1 MLEEIIFM
9 KTQAIILESQGGP
22 EVMQLKTIEVKEP
35 SEGEILI
42 EQTAIGLNYM
52 DVYQRSGFYKMQ
64 TPMYLGLEAAGTVI
78 KIGSGVSQLSIG
90 DRVCYGPNIG
100 AYAKHRL
107 LPAARAVKIPDS
119 VSDKLAAAVLM
130 KGMTVEYLLCRTYPV
145 KAGETVL
152 FYAASGGV
160 GHIAGQWGKH
170 IGATMIGVT
179 SGPNNCASILQ
190 YGYEYALDRKADDIA
205 ARVREITRGKGVP
218 VLYDSVGK
226 DSFEAS
232 LKSLSPRGFF
242 ISFGATTGEAPAVTP
257 SQLQH
262 NGSLYFCRPSLA
274 NYVGTLDELQM
285 SANKVFALLAEGV
298 LKVSIDR
305 EENLSDIIEL
315 HRDLEAGITTGST
328 IIIP

>member
-1 MLEEIIFM
+1 M
-9 KTQAIILESQGGP
+9 KTHAIILESQGGP
-22 EVMQLKTIEVKEP
+22 EVMQLKTIEIAEP

-52 DVYQRSGFYKMQ
+52 DVYQRSGYYKMQ
-64 TPMYLGLEAAGTVI
+64 TPMHLGLEAAGTVI
-78 KIGSGVSQLSIG
+78 KLGSGVTHLNVG
-90 DRVCYGPNIG
+90 DRVCYGPNLG

-107 LPAARAVKIPDS
+107 LPAARAVKIPET
-119 VSDKLAAAVLM
+119 VSDKLAAAILM
-130 KGMTVEYLLCRTYPV
+130 KGMTVEYLLCRTYRV
-145 KAGETVL
+145 QAGETVL

-160 GHIAGQWGKH
+160 GHLAGQWGKH

-179 SGPNNCASILQ
+179 SGPENCASILKF
-190 YGYEYALDRKADDIA
+190 GYEYALDRKSDNIA
-205 ARVREITRGKGVP
+205 QRVHEITDGKGVP
-218 VLYDSVGK
+218 VLYDSVGR

-232 LKSLSPRGFF
+232 LNSLSPRGFF

-274 NYVGTLDELQM
+274 NYVGTSEELQM
-285 SANKVFALLAEGV
+285 SANTVFALLADGV
-298 LKVSIDR
+298 LDVSIDR
-305 EENLSDIIEL
+305 EESLSNIIEL

>member
-1 MLEEIIFM
+1 M
-9 KTQAIILESQGGP
+9 KTHAIILESQGGP
-22 EVMQLKTIEVKEP
+22 EVMQLKTIEIAEP

-52 DVYQRSGFYKMQ
+52 DVYQRSGYYKMQ
-64 TPMYLGLEAAGTVI
+64 TPMHLGLEAAGTVI
-78 KIGSGVSQLSIG
+78 KLGSGVAHLNVG
-90 DRVCYGPNIG
+90 DRVCYGPNLG

-107 LPAARAVKIPDS
+107 LPAARAVKIPET
-119 VSDKLAAAVLM
+119 VSDKLAAAILM
-130 KGMTVEYLLCRTYPV
+130 KGMTVEYLLCRTYRV
-145 KAGETVL
+145 QAGETVL

-160 GHIAGQWGKH
+160 GHLAGQWGKH

-179 SGPNNCASILQ
+179 SGPENCASILKF
-190 YGYEYALDRKADDIA
+190 GYEYALDRKSDNIA
-205 ARVREITRGKGVP
+205 QRVHEITDGKGVP
-218 VLYDSVGK
+218 VLYDSVGR

-232 LKSLSPRGFF
+232 LNSLSPRGFF

-274 NYVGTLDELQM
+274 NYVGTSEELQM
-285 SANKVFALLAEGV
+285 SANTVFALLADGV
-298 LKVSIDR
+298 LDVSIDR
-305 EENLSDIIEL
+305 EESLSNIIEL

>member
-1 MLEEIIFM
+1 M
-9 KTQAIILESQGGP
+9 KTHAIILESQGGP
-22 EVMQLKTIEVKEP
+22 EVMQLKTIEIAEP

-52 DVYQRSGFYKMQ
+52 DVYQRSGYYKMQ
-64 TPMYLGLEAAGTVI
+64 TPMHLGLEAAGTVI
-78 KIGSGVSQLSIG
+78 KLGSGVTHLNVG
-90 DRVCYGPNIG
+90 DRVCYGPNLG

-107 LPAARAVKIPDS
+107 LPAARAVKIPET
-119 VSDKLAAAVLM
+119 VSDKLAAAILM
-130 KGMTVEYLLCRTYPV
+130 KGMTVEYLLCRTYRV
-145 KAGETVL
+145 QAGETVL
-152 FYAASGGV
+152 FYAAAGGV
-160 GHIAGQWGKH
+160 GHLAGQWGKH

-179 SGPNNCASILQ
+179 SGPENCASILKF
-190 YGYEYALDRKADDIA
+190 GYEYALDRKSDNIA
-205 ARVREITRGKGVP
+205 QRVHEITDGKGVP
-218 VLYDSVGK
+218 VLYDSVGR

-232 LKSLSPRGFF
+232 LNSLSPRGFF

-274 NYVGTLDELQM
+274 NYVGTSEELQM
-285 SANKVFALLAEGV
+285 SANTVFALLADGV
-298 LKVSIDR
+298 LDVSIDR
-305 EENLSDIIEL
+305 EESLSNIIEL

>member
-1 MLEEIIFM
+1 M
-9 KTQAIILESQGGP
+9 KTHAIILESQGGP
-22 EVMQLKTIEVKEP
+22 EVMQIKTIEIAEP

-52 DVYQRSGFYKMQ
+52 DVYQRSGYYKMQ
-64 TPMYLGLEAAGTVI
+64 TPMHLGLEAAGTVI
-78 KIGSGVSQLSIG
+78 KLGSGVTHLNVG
-90 DRVCYGPNIG
+90 DRVCYGPSLG

-107 LPAARAVKIPDS
+107 LPAARAVKIPET
-119 VSDKLAAAVLM
+119 VSDKLAAAILM
-130 KGMTVEYLLCRTYPV
+130 KGMTVEYLLCRTYRV
-145 KAGETVL
+145 QAGETVL

-160 GHIAGQWGKH
+160 GHLAGQWGKH

-179 SGPNNCASILQ
+179 SGPENCASILKF
-190 YGYEYALDRKADDIA
+190 GYDYALDRKSDNIA
-205 ARVREITRGKGVP
+205 QRVHEITDGKGVP
-218 VLYDSVGK
+218 VLYDSVGR
-226 DSFEAS
+226 DSFQAS
-232 LKSLSPRGFF
+232 LNSLSPRGFF

-274 NYVGTLDELQM
+274 NYVGTSEELQM
-285 SANKVFALLAEGV
+285 SANTVFALLVDGV
-298 LKVSIDR
+298 LNVSIDR
-305 EENLSDIIEL
+305 EESLSNIIEL

>member
-1 MLEEIIFM
+1 M
-9 KTQAIILESQGGP
+9 KTHAIILEGQGGP
-22 EVMQLKTIEVKEP
+22 EVMQLKTIEIAEP

-52 DVYQRSGFYKMQ
+52 DVYQRSGYYKMQ
-64 TPMYLGLEAAGTVI
+64 TPMHLGLEAAGTVI
-78 KIGSGVSQLSIG
+78 KLGSGVTHLNVG
-90 DRVCYGPNIG
+90 DRVCYGPNLG

-107 LPAARAVKIPDS
+107 LPAARAVKIPET
-119 VSDKLAAAVLM
+119 VSDQLAAAILM
-130 KGMTVEYLLCRTYPV
+130 KGMTVEYLLCRTYQV
-145 KAGETVL
+145 QAGETVL

-160 GHIAGQWGKH
+160 GHLAGQWGKH

-179 SGPNNCASILQ
+179 SGPENCASILKF
-190 YGYEYALDRKADDIA
+190 GYEYALDRKSDNIA
-205 ARVREITRGKGVP
+205 QRVHEITDGKGVP
-218 VLYDSVGK
+218 VLYDSVGR

-232 LKSLSPRGFF
+232 LNSLSPRGFF

-274 NYVGTLDELQM
+274 NYVGTSEELQM
-285 SANKVFALLAEGV
+285 SANTVFALLADGF
-298 LKVSIDR
+298 LDVSIDR
-305 EENLSDIIEL
+305 EESLSNIIEL

>member
-1 MLEEIIFM
+1 M
-9 KTQAIILESQGGP
+9 KTHAIILESQGGP
-22 EVMQLKTIEVKEP
+22 EVMQLKTIEIAEP

-52 DVYQRSGFYKMQ
+52 DVYQRSGYYKMQ
-64 TPMYLGLEAAGTVI
+64 TPMHLGLEAAGTVI
-78 KIGSGVSQLSIG
+78 KLGSGVTHLNVG
-90 DRVCYGPNIG
+90 DRVCYGPNLG

-107 LPAARAVKIPDS
+107 LPAARAVKIPET
-119 VSDKLAAAVLM
+119 VSDKLAAAILM
-130 KGMTVEYLLCRTYPV
+130 KGMTVEYLLCRTYRV
-145 KAGETVL
+145 QAGETVL

-160 GHIAGQWGKH
+160 GHLAGQWGKH

-179 SGPNNCASILQ
+179 SGPENCASILKF
-190 YGYEYALDRKADDIA
+190 GYEYALDRKSDNIA
-205 ARVREITRGKGVP
+205 QRVHEITDGKGVP
-218 VLYDSVGK
+218 VLYDSVGR
-226 DSFEAS
+226 DSFQAS
-232 LKSLSPRGFF
+232 LNSLSPRGFF

-274 NYVGTLDELQM
+274 NYVGTSEELQM
-285 SANKVFALLAEGV
+285 SANTVFALLADGV
-298 LKVSIDR
+298 LDVSIDR
-305 EENLSDIIEL
+305 EESLSNIIEL

>member
-1 MLEEIIFM
+1 M
-9 KTQAIILESQGGP
+9 KTHAIILESQGGP
-22 EVMQLKTIEVKEP
+22 EVMQLKTIEIAEP

-52 DVYQRSGFYKMQ
+52 DVYQRSGYYKMQ
-64 TPMYLGLEAAGTVI
+64 TPMHLGLEAAGTVI
-78 KIGSGVSQLSIG
+78 KLGSGVTHLNVG
-90 DRVCYGPNIG
+90 DRVCYGPNLG

-107 LPAARAVKIPDS
+107 LPAARAVKIPET
-119 VSDKLAAAVLM
+119 VSEKLAAAILM
-130 KGMTVEYLLCRTYPV
+130 KGMTVEYLLCRTYRV
-145 KAGETVL
+145 QAGETVL

-160 GHIAGQWGKH
+160 GHLAGQWGKH

-179 SGPNNCASILQ
+179 SGPENCASILKF
-190 YGYEYALDRKADDIA
+190 GYEYALDRKSDNIA
-205 ARVREITRGKGVP
+205 QRVHEITDGKGVP
-218 VLYDSVGK
+218 VLYDSVGR
-226 DSFEAS
+226 DSFDAS
-232 LKSLSPRGFF
+232 LNSLSPRGFF

-274 NYVGTLDELQM
+274 NYVGTSEELQM
-285 SANKVFALLAEGV
+285 SANSVFALLADGV
-298 LKVSIDR
+298 LDVSIDR
-305 EENLSDIIEL
+305 EESLSNIIEL

>member
-1 MLEEIIFM
+1 M
-9 KTQAIILESQGGP
+9 KTHAIILESQGGP
-22 EVMQLKTIEVKEP
+22 EVMQLKTIEIAEP

-52 DVYQRSGFYKMQ
+52 DVYQRSGYYKMQ
-64 TPMYLGLEAAGTVI
+64 TPMHLGLEAAGTVI
-78 KIGSGVSQLSIG
+78 KLGSGVTHLNVG
-90 DRVCYGPNIG
+90 DRVCYGPNLG

-107 LPAARAVKIPDS
+107 LPAARAVKIPET
-119 VSDKLAAAVLM
+119 VSDKLAAAILM
-130 KGMTVEYLLCRTYPV
+130 KGMTVEYLLCRTYRV
-145 KAGETVL
+145 QAGETVL

-160 GHIAGQWGKH
+160 GHLAGQWGKH
-170 IGATMIGVT
+170 IVATMIGVT
-179 SGPNNCASILQ
+179 SGPENCDSILKF
-190 YGYEYALDRKADDIA
+190 GYEYALDRKSDNIA
-205 ARVREITRGKGVP
+205 QRVHEITDGKGVP
-218 VLYDSVGK
+218 VLYDSVGR

-232 LKSLSPRGFF
+232 LNSLSPRGFF

-274 NYVGTLDELQM
+274 NYVGTSEELQM
-285 SANKVFALLAEGV
+285 SANTVFALLADGV
-298 LKVSIDR
+298 LDVSIDR
-305 EENLSDIIEL
+305 EESLSNIIEL

>member
-1 MLEEIIFM
+1 M
-9 KTQAIILESQGGP
+9 KTHAIILESQGGP
-22 EVMQLKTIEVKEP
+22 EVMQLKTIEIAEP

-52 DVYQRSGFYKMQ
+52 DVYQRSGYYKMQ
-64 TPMYLGLEAAGTVI
+64 TPMHLGLEAAGTVI
-78 KIGSGVSQLSIG
+78 KLGSGVTHLNVG
-90 DRVCYGPNIG
+90 DRVCYGPNLG

-107 LPAARAVKIPDS
+107 LPAARAVKIPET
-119 VSDKLAAAVLM
+119 VSDKLAAAILM
-130 KGMTVEYLLCRTYPV
+130 KGMTVEYLLCRTYRV
-145 KAGETVL
+145 QAGETVL

-160 GHIAGQWGKH
+160 GHLAGQWGKH

-179 SGPNNCASILQ
+179 SGPENCASILKF
-190 YGYEYALDRKADDIA
+190 GYEYALDRKSDNIA
-205 ARVREITRGKGVP
+205 QRVHEITDGKGVP
-218 VLYDSVGK
+218 VLYDSVGR
-226 DSFEAS
+226 DSFQAS
-232 LKSLSPRGFF
+232 LNSLSPRGFF

-274 NYVGTLDELQM
+274 NYVGTSEELQM
-285 SANKVFALLAEGV
+285 SANTVFALLVDGV
-298 LKVSIDR
+298 LNVSIDR
-305 EENLSDIIEL
+305 EESLSNIIEL

>member
-1 MLEEIIFM
+1 M
-9 KTQAIILESQGGP
+9 KTHAIILESQGGP
-22 EVMQLKTIEVKEP
+22 EVMQLKTIEIAEP

-52 DVYQRSGFYKMQ
+52 DVYQRSGYYKMQ
-64 TPMYLGLEAAGTVI
+64 TPMHLGLEAAGTVI
-78 KIGSGVSQLSIG
+78 KLGTGVTHLNVG
-90 DRVCYGPNIG
+90 DRVCYGPNLG

-107 LPAARAVKIPDS
+107 LPAARAVKIPET
-119 VSDKLAAAVLM
+119 VSDKLAAAILM
-130 KGMTVEYLLCRTYPV
+130 KGMTVEYLLCRTYRV
-145 KAGETVL
+145 QAGETVL

-160 GHIAGQWGKH
+160 GHLAGQWGKH

-179 SGPNNCASILQ
+179 SGPENCASILKF
-190 YGYEYALDRKADDIA
+190 GYEYALDRKSDNIA
-205 ARVREITRGKGVP
+205 QRVHEITDGKGVP
-218 VLYDSVGK
+218 VLYDSVGR

-232 LKSLSPRGFF
+232 LNSLSPRGFF

-274 NYVGTLDELQM
+274 NYVGTSEELQM
-285 SANKVFALLAEGV
+285 SANTVFALLADGV
-298 LKVSIDR
+298 LDVSIDR
-305 EENLSDIIEL
+305 EESLSNIIEL

>member
-1 MLEEIIFM
+1 M
-9 KTQAIILESQGGP
+9 KTHAIILESQGGP
-22 EVMQLKTIEVKEP
+22 EVMQLKTIEIAEP

-52 DVYQRSGFYKMQ
+52 DVYQRSGYYKMQ
-64 TPMYLGLEAAGTVI
+64 TPMHLGLEAAGTII
-78 KIGSGVSQLSIG
+78 KLGSGVTHLNVG
-90 DRVCYGPNIG
+90 DRVCYGPNLG

-107 LPAARAVKIPDS
+107 LPAARAVKIPET
-119 VSDKLAAAVLM
+119 VSDKLAAAILM
-130 KGMTVEYLLCRTYPV
+130 KGMTVEYLLCRTYRV
-145 KAGETVL
+145 QAGETVL

-160 GHIAGQWGKH
+160 GHLAGQWGKH

-179 SGPNNCASILQ
+179 SGPENCASILKF
-190 YGYEYALDRKADDIA
+190 GYEYALDRKSDNIA
-205 ARVREITRGKGVP
+205 QRVHEITDGKGVP
-218 VLYDSVGK
+218 VLYDSVGR

-232 LKSLSPRGFF
+232 LNSLSPRGFF

-274 NYVGTLDELQM
+274 NYVGTSEELQM
-285 SANKVFALLAEGV
+285 SANTVFALLADGV
-298 LKVSIDR
+298 LDVSIDR
-305 EENLSDIIEL
+305 EESLSNIIEL

>member
-1 MLEEIIFM
+1 M
-9 KTQAIILESQGGP
+9 KSHAIILESQGGP
-22 EVMQLKTIEVKEP
+22 EVMQLKTIEIAEP

-52 DVYQRSGFYKMQ
+52 DVYQRSGYYKMQ
-64 TPMYLGLEAAGTVI
+64 TPMHLGLEAAGTVI
-78 KIGSGVSQLSIG
+78 KLGSGVAHLNVG
-90 DRVCYGPNIG
+90 DRVCYGPNLG

-107 LPAARAVKIPDS
+107 LPAARAVKIPES
-119 VSDKLAAAVLM
+119 VSDKLAAAILM

-145 KAGETVL
+145 QAGETVL

-179 SGPNNCASILQ
+179 SGPKNCSSILKF
-190 YGYEYALDRKADDIA
+190 GYDYALDRMSNNIA
-205 ARVREITRGKGVP
+205 ERVHEITDGKGVP
-218 VLYDSVGK
+218 VVYDSVGK
-226 DSFEAS
+226 DSFDAS

-274 NYVGTLDELQM
+274 NYVGTSEELQM
-285 SANKVFALLAEGV
+285 SANTVFALIAEGV
-298 LKVSIDR
+298 LEVSIDR
-305 EENLSDIIEL
+305 EESLSNIIDL

-328 IIIP
+328 IILP

>member
-1 MLEEIIFM
+1 M
-9 KTQAIILESQGGP
+9 KTHAIILESQGGP
-22 EVMQLKTIEVKEP
+22 EVMQLKTIDIPEP

-52 DVYQRSGFYKMQ
+52 DVYQRSGYYKMQ
-64 TPMYLGLEAAGTVI
+64 TPMHLGLEAAGTVI
-78 KIGSGVSQLSIG
+78 KLGSGVAHLNVG
-90 DRVCYGPNIG
+90 DRVCYGPNLG

-107 LPAARAVKIPDS
+107 LPAARAVKIPET
-119 VSDKLAAAVLM
+119 VSDKLAAAILM

-145 KAGETVL
+145 QAGETVL

-179 SGPNNCASILQ
+179 SGPKNCSSILKF
-190 YGYEYALDRKADDIA
+190 GYDYALDRMSNNIA
-205 ARVREITRGKGVP
+205 ERVHEITDGKGVP
-218 VLYDSVGK
+218 VVYDSVGK
-226 DSFEAS
+226 DSFDAS

-274 NYVGTLDELQM
+274 NYVGTSEELQM
-285 SANKVFALLAEGV
+285 SANTVFALIAEGV
-298 LKVSIDR
+298 LEVSIDR
-305 EENLSDIIEL
+305 EESLSNIIEL

-328 IIIP
+328 IIVP

>member
-1 MLEEIIFM
+1 M
-9 KTQAIILESQGGP
+9 KTHAIILESQGGP
-22 EVMQLKTIEVKEP
+22 EVMQLKTIEIAEP

-52 DVYQRSGFYKMQ
+52 DVYQRSGYYKMQ
-64 TPMYLGLEAAGTVI
+64 TPMHLGLEAAGTVI
-78 KIGSGVSQLSIG
+78 KLGSGVTHLNVG
-90 DRVCYGPNIG
+90 DRVCYGPNLG

-107 LPAARAVKIPDS
+107 LPAARAVKIPET
-119 VSDKLAAAVLM
+119 VSDKLAAAILM
-130 KGMTVEYLLCRTYPV
+130 KGMTVEYLLCRTYLV
-145 KAGETVL
+145 QAGETVL

-160 GHIAGQWGKH
+160 GHLAGQWGKH

-179 SGPNNCASILQ
+179 SGPENCTSILKF
-190 YGYEYALDRKADDIA
+190 GYEYALDRKSDNIA
-205 ARVREITRGKGVP
+205 QRVHEITDGKGVP
-218 VLYDSVGK
+218 VLYDSVGR

-232 LKSLSPRGFF
+232 LNSLSPRGFF

-274 NYVGTLDELQM
+274 NYVGTSEELQM
-285 SANKVFALLAEGV
+285 SANTVFALLADGV
-298 LKVSIDR
+298 LDVSIDR
-305 EENLSDIIEL
+305 EESLSNIIEL

>member
-1 MLEEIIFM
+1 M
-9 KTQAIILESQGGP
+9 KTHAIILESQGGP
-22 EVMQLKTIEVKEP
+22 EVMQLKTIEIAEP

-52 DVYQRSGFYKMQ
+52 DVYQRSGYYKMQ
-64 TPMYLGLEAAGTVI
+64 TPMHLGLEAAGTVI
-78 KIGSGVSQLSIG
+78 KLGSGVTHLNVG
-90 DRVCYGPNIG
+90 DRVCYGPNLG

-107 LPAARAVKIPDS
+107 LSAARAVKIPET
-119 VSDKLAAAVLM
+119 VSDKLAAAILM
-130 KGMTVEYLLCRTYPV
+130 KGMTVEYLLCRTYRV
-145 KAGETVL
+145 QAGETVL

-160 GHIAGQWGKH
+160 GHLAGQWGKH

-179 SGPNNCASILQ
+179 SGPENCASILKF
-190 YGYEYALDRKADDIA
+190 GYEYALDRKSDNIA
-205 ARVREITRGKGVP
+205 QRVHEITDGKGVP
-218 VLYDSVGK
+218 VLYDSVGR

-232 LKSLSPRGFF
+232 LNSLSPRGFF

-274 NYVGTLDELQM
+274 NYVGTSEELQM
-285 SANKVFALLAEGV
+285 SANTVFALLADGV
-298 LKVSIDR
+298 LDVSIDR
-305 EENLSDIIEL
+305 EESLSNIIEL

>member
-1 MLEEIIFM
+1 M
-9 KTQAIILESQGGP
+9 KTHAIILESQGGP
-22 EVMQLKTIEVKEP
+22 EVMQLKTIEIAEP

-52 DVYQRSGFYKMQ
+52 DVYQRSGYYKMQ
-64 TPMYLGLEAAGTVI
+64 TPMHLGLEAAGTVI
-78 KIGSGVSQLSIG
+78 KLGSGVTHLNVG
-90 DRVCYGPNIG
+90 DRVCYGPNLG

-107 LPAARAVKIPDS
+107 LPAARAVKIPET
-119 VSDKLAAAVLM
+119 VSDQLAAAILM

-145 KAGETVL
+145 QAGETVL

-160 GHIAGQWGKH
+160 GHLAGQWGKH

-179 SGPNNCASILQ
+179 SGPENCASILKF
-190 YGYEYALDRKADDIA
+190 GYEYALDRKSDNIA
-205 ARVREITRGKGVP
+205 QMVHEITDGKGVP
-218 VLYDSVGK
+218 VLYDSVGR

-232 LKSLSPRGFF
+232 LNSLSPRGFF

-262 NGSLYFCRPSLA
+262 NGSLYFCRASLA
-274 NYVGTLDELQM
+274 NYVGTSEELQM
-285 SANKVFALLAEGV
+285 SANTVFALLADGV
-298 LKVSIDR
+298 LDVSIDR
-305 EENLSDIIEL
+305 EESLSNIIEL

>member
-1 MLEEIIFM
+1 M
-9 KTQAIILESQGGP
+9 KTHAIILESQGGP
-22 EVMQLKTIEVKEP
+22 EVMQLKTIEIAEP

-52 DVYQRSGFYKMQ
+52 DVYQRSGYYKMQ
-64 TPMYLGLEAAGTVI
+64 TPMHLGLEAAGTVI
-78 KIGSGVSQLSIG
+78 KLGSGVTHLNVG
-90 DRVCYGPNIG
+90 DRVCYGPNLG

-107 LPAARAVKIPDS
+107 LPAARAVKIPET
-119 VSDKLAAAVLM
+119 VSDKLAAAILM
-130 KGMTVEYLLCRTYPV
+130 KGMTVEYLLCRTYRV
-145 KAGETVL
+145 QAGETVL

-160 GHIAGQWGKH
+160 GHLAGQWGKH

-179 SGPNNCASILQ
+179 SGPKNCASILKF
-190 YGYEYALDRKADDIA
+190 GYEYALDRKSDNIA
-205 ARVREITRGKGVP
+205 QRVHEITDGKGVP
-218 VLYDSVGK
+218 VLYDSVGR

-232 LKSLSPRGFF
+232 LNSLSPRGFF

-274 NYVGTLDELQM
+274 NYVGTSEELQM
-285 SANKVFALLAEGV
+285 SANTVFALLVDGV
-298 LKVSIDR
+298 LDVSIDR
-305 EENLSDIIEL
+305 EESLSNIIEL
-315 HRDLEAGITTGST
+315 HSDLEAGITTGST

>member
-1 MLEEIIFM
+1 M
-9 KTQAIILESQGGP
+9 KTHAIILESQGGP
-22 EVMQLKTIEVKEP
+22 EVMQIKTIEIAEP

-52 DVYQRSGFYKMQ
+52 DVYQRSGYYKMQ
-64 TPMYLGLEAAGTVI
+64 TPMHLGLEAAGTVI
-78 KIGSGVSQLSIG
+78 KLGTGVTHLNVG
-90 DRVCYGPNIG
+90 DRVCYGPSLG

-107 LPAARAVKIPDS
+107 LPAARAVKIPET
-119 VSDKLAAAVLM
+119 VSDKLAAAILM
-130 KGMTVEYLLCRTYPV
+130 KGMTVEYLLCRTYRV
-145 KAGETVL
+145 QAGENVL

-160 GHIAGQWGKH
+160 GHLAGQWGKH

-179 SGPNNCASILQ
+179 SGPENCASILKF
-190 YGYEYALDRKADDIA
+190 GYDYALDRKSDNIA
-205 ARVREITRGKGVP
+205 QRVHEITDGKGVP
-218 VLYDSVGK
+218 VLYDSVGR

-232 LKSLSPRGFF
+232 LNSLSPRGFF

-274 NYVGTLDELQM
+274 NYVGTSEELQM
-285 SANKVFALLAEGV
+285 SANTVFALLVDGV
-298 LKVSIDR
+298 LNVSIDR
-305 EENLSDIIEL
+305 EESLSNIIEL

>member
-1 MLEEIIFM
+1 M
-9 KTQAIILESQGGP
+9 KTHAIILESQGGP
-22 EVMQLKTIEVKEP
+22 EVMQLKTIEIAEP

-52 DVYQRSGFYKMQ
+52 DVYQRSGYYKMQ
-64 TPMYLGLEAAGTVI
+64 TPMHLGLEAAGTVI
-78 KIGSGVSQLSIG
+78 KLGSGVTHLNVG
-90 DRVCYGPNIG
+90 DRVCYGPNLG

-107 LPAARAVKIPDS
+107 LPAARAVKIPET
-119 VSDKLAAAVLM
+119 VSDKLAAAILM
-130 KGMTVEYLLCRTYPV
+130 KGMTVEYLLCRTYRV
-145 KAGETVL
+145 QAGETVL

-160 GHIAGQWGKH
+160 GHLAGQWGKH

-179 SGPNNCASILQ
+179 SGPENCASILKF
-190 YGYEYALDRKADDIA
+190 GYEYALDRKSDNIA
-205 ARVREITRGKGVP
+205 QRVHEITDGKGVP
-218 VLYDSVGK
+218 VLYDSVGR

-232 LKSLSPRGFF
+232 LNSLSPRGFF

-274 NYVGTLDELQM
+274 NYVGTSEELQM
-285 SANKVFALLAEGV
+285 SANTVFALLADGV
-298 LKVSIDR
+298 LDVSINR
-305 EENLSDIIEL
+305 EESLSNIIEL

>member
-1 MLEEIIFM
+1 M
-9 KTQAIILESQGGP
+9 KTHAIILESQGGP
-22 EVMQLKTIEVKEP
+22 EVMQLKTIEIAEP

-52 DVYQRSGFYKMQ
+52 DVYQRSGYYKMQ
-64 TPMYLGLEAAGTVI
+64 TPMHLGLEAAGTVI
-78 KIGSGVSQLSIG
+78 KLGSGVTHLNVG
-90 DRVCYGPNIG
+90 DRVCYGPNLG

-107 LPAARAVKIPDS
+107 LPAARAVKIPET
-119 VSDKLAAAVLM
+119 VSDKLAAAILM
-130 KGMTVEYLLCRTYPV
+130 KGMTVEYLLCRTYRV
-145 KAGETVL
+145 QTGETVL

-160 GHIAGQWGKH
+160 GHLAGQWGKH

-179 SGPNNCASILQ
+179 SGPENCASILKF
-190 YGYEYALDRKADDIA
+190 GYEYALDRKSDNIA
-205 ARVREITRGKGVP
+205 QRVHEITDGKGVP
-218 VLYDSVGK
+218 VLYDSVGR
-226 DSFEAS
+226 DSFQAS
-232 LKSLSPRGFF
+232 LNSLSPRGFF

-274 NYVGTLDELQM
+274 NYVGTSEELQM
-285 SANKVFALLAEGV
+285 SANTVFALLVDGV
-298 LKVSIDR
+298 LNVSIDR
-305 EENLSDIIEL
+305 EESLSNIIEL

>member
-1 MLEEIIFM
+1 M
-9 KTQAIILESQGGP
+9 KTHAIILESQGGP
-22 EVMQLKTIEVKEP
+22 EVMQLKTIEIAEP

-52 DVYQRSGFYKMQ
+52 DVYQRSGYYKMQ
-64 TPMYLGLEAAGTVI
+64 TPMHLGLEAAGTVI
-78 KIGSGVSQLSIG
+78 KLGSGVSHLNVG
-90 DRVCYGPNIG
+90 DRVCYGPNLG

-107 LPAARAVKIPDS
+107 LPAARAVKIPET
-119 VSDKLAAAVLM
+119 VSEKLAAAILM
-130 KGMTVEYLLCRTYPV
+130 KGMTVEYLLCRTYRV
-145 KAGETVL
+145 QAGETVL

-160 GHIAGQWGKH
+160 GHLAGQWGKH

-179 SGPNNCASILQ
+179 SGPENCASILKF
-190 YGYEYALDRKADDIA
+190 GYEYALDRKSDNIA
-205 ARVREITRGKGVP
+205 QRVHEITDGKGVP
-218 VLYDSVGK
+218 VLYDSVGR

-232 LKSLSPRGFF
+232 FNSLSPRGFF

-262 NGSLYFCRPSLA
+262 KGSLYFCRPSLA
-274 NYVGTLDELQM
+274 NYVGTSEELQM
-285 SANKVFALLAEGV
+285 SANTVFALLTDGI
-298 LKVSIDR
+298 LDVSIDR
-305 EENLSDIIEL
+305 EESLSNIIEL

>member
-1 MLEEIIFM
+1 M
-9 KTQAIILESQGGP
+9 KTHAIILESQGGP
-22 EVMQLKTIEVKEP
+22 EVMQLKTIEIAEP

-52 DVYQRSGFYKMQ
+52 DVYQRSGYYKMQ
-64 TPMYLGLEAAGTVI
+64 TPMHLGLEAAGTVI
-78 KIGSGVSQLSIG
+78 KLGSGVTHLNVG
-90 DRVCYGPNIG
+90 DRVCYGPNLG

-107 LPAARAVKIPDS
+107 LPAARAVKIPET
-119 VSDKLAAAVLM
+119 VSDKLAAAILM
-130 KGMTVEYLLCRTYPV
+130 KGMTVEYLLCRTYLV
-145 KAGETVL
+145 QAGETVL

-160 GHIAGQWGKH
+160 GHLAGQWGKH

-179 SGPNNCASILQ
+179 SGPKNCASILKF
-190 YGYEYALDRKADDIA
+190 GYEYALDRKSDNIA
-205 ARVREITRGKGVP
+205 QRVHEITDGKGVP
-218 VLYDSVGK
+218 VLYDSVGR

-232 LKSLSPRGFF
+232 LNSLSPRGFF

-274 NYVGTLDELQM
+274 NYVGTSEELQM
-285 SANKVFALLAEGV
+285 SANTVFALLADGV
-298 LKVSIDR
+298 LDVSIDR
-305 EENLSDIIEL
+305 EESLSNIIEL

>member
-1 MLEEIIFM
+1 M
-9 KTQAIILESQGGP
+9 KTHAIILESQGGP
-22 EVMQLKTIEVKEP
+22 EVMQLKTIEIAEP

-52 DVYQRSGFYKMQ
+52 DVYQRSGYYKMQ
-64 TPMYLGLEAAGTVI
+64 TPMHLGLEAAGTVI
-78 KIGSGVSQLSIG
+78 KLGSGVTHLNVG
-90 DRVCYGPNIG
+90 DRVCYGPNLG

-107 LPAARAVKIPDS
+107 LPAARAVKIPET
-119 VSDKLAAAVLM
+119 VSDKLAAAILM
-130 KGMTVEYLLCRTYPV
+130 KGMTVEYLLCRTYRV
-145 KAGETVL
+145 QAGETVL

-160 GHIAGQWGKH
+160 GHLAGQWGKH

-179 SGPNNCASILQ
+179 SGPENCASILKF
-190 YGYEYALDRKADDIA
+190 GYDYALDRKSDNIA
-205 ARVREITRGKGVP
+205 QRVHEITDGKGVP
-218 VLYDSVGK
+218 VLYDSVGR

-232 LKSLSPRGFF
+232 LNSLSPRGFF

-274 NYVGTLDELQM
+274 NYVGTSEELQM
-285 SANKVFALLAEGV
+285 SANTVFALLVDGV
-298 LKVSIDR
+298 LNVSIDR
-305 EENLSDIIEL
+305 EESLSNIIEL

>member
-1 MLEEIIFM
+1 M
-9 KTQAIILESQGGP
+9 KTHAIILESQGGP
-22 EVMQLKTIEVKEP
+22 EVMQLKTIEIAEP

-52 DVYQRSGFYKMQ
+52 DVYQRSGYYKMQ
-64 TPMYLGLEAAGTVI
+64 TPMHLGLEAAGTVI
-78 KIGSGVSQLSIG
+78 KLGTGVTHLNVG
-90 DRVCYGPNIG
+90 DRVCYGPSLG

-107 LPAARAVKIPDS
+107 LPAARAVKIPET
-119 VSDKLAAAVLM
+119 VSDKLAAAILM
-130 KGMTVEYLLCRTYPV
+130 KGMTVEYLLCRTYRV
-145 KAGETVL
+145 QAGETVL

-160 GHIAGQWGKH
+160 GHLAGQWGKH

-179 SGPNNCASILQ
+179 SGPENCASILKF
-190 YGYEYALDRKADDIA
+190 GYDYALDRKSDNIA
-205 ARVREITRGKGVP
+205 QRVHEITDGKGVP
-218 VLYDSVGK
+218 VLYDSVGR
-226 DSFEAS
+226 DSFQAS
-232 LKSLSPRGFF
+232 LNSLSPRGFF

-274 NYVGTLDELQM
+274 NYVGTSEELQM
-285 SANKVFALLAEGV
+285 SANTVFALLVDGV
-298 LKVSIDR
+298 LNVSIDR
-305 EENLSDIIEL
+305 EESLSNIIEL

>member
-1 MLEEIIFM
+1 M
-9 KTQAIILESQGGP
+9 KTHAIILESQGGP
-22 EVMQLKTIEVKEP
+22 EVMQLKTIEIAEP

-52 DVYQRSGFYKMQ
+52 DVYQRSGYYKMQ
-64 TPMYLGLEAAGTVI
+64 TPMHLGLEAAGTVI
-78 KIGSGVSQLSIG
+78 KLGSGVTHLNVG
-90 DRVCYGPNIG
+90 DRVCYGPNLG

-107 LPAARAVKIPDS
+107 LPAARAVKIPET
-119 VSDKLAAAVLM
+119 VSDKLAAAILM
-130 KGMTVEYLLCRTYPV
+130 KGMTVEYLLCRTYRV
-145 KAGETVL
+145 QAGETVL

-160 GHIAGQWGKH
+160 GHLAGQWGKH

-179 SGPNNCASILQ
+179 SGPENCASILKF
-190 YGYEYALDRKADDIA
+190 GYDYAVDRKSDNIA
-205 ARVREITRGKGVP
+205 QRVHEITDGKGVP
-218 VLYDSVGK
+218 VLYDSVGR

-232 LKSLSPRGFF
+232 LNSLSPRGFF

-274 NYVGTLDELQM
+274 NYVSTSEELQI
-285 SANKVFALLAEGV
+285 SANTVFALLVDGV
-298 LKVSIDR
+298 LDVSIDR
-305 EENLSDIIEL
+305 EESLSNIIEL

>member
-64 TPMYLGLEAAGTVI
+64 TPMHLGLEAAGTVI

-119 VSDKLAAAVLM
+119 VSDKLAAAILM

-145 KAGETVL
+145 KAGEIVKKGDVIGLMGSSGRSTGPHVHFEVL
-152 FYAASGGV
+152 RNGRN
-160 GHIAGQWGKH
+160 IDP
-170 IGATMIGVT
+170 T
-179 SGPNNCASILQ
+179 L
-190 YGYEYALDRKADDIA
+190 
-205 ARVREITRGKGVP
+205 
-218 VLYDSVGK
+218 
-226 DSFEAS
+226 
-232 LKSLSPRGFF
+232 F
-242 ISFGATTGEAPAVTP
+242 ISG
-257 SQLQH
+257 
-262 NGSLYFCRPSLA
+262 N
-274 NYVGTLDELQM
+274 
-285 SANKVFALLAEGV
+285 
-298 LKVSIDR
+298 
-305 EENLSDIIEL
+305 
-315 HRDLEAGITTGST
+315 AGGG
-328 IIIP
+328 

>member
-1 MLEEIIFM
+1 M
-9 KTQAIILESQGGP
+9 KTHAIILESQGGP
-22 EVMQLKTIEVKEP
+22 EVMQLKTIEIAEP

-52 DVYQRSGFYKMQ
+52 DVYQRSGYYKMQ
-64 TPMYLGLEAAGTVI
+64 TPMHLGLEAAGTVI
-78 KIGSGVSQLSIG
+78 KLGSGVTHLNVG
-90 DRVCYGPNIG
+90 DRVCYGPNLG

-107 LPAARAVKIPDS
+107 LPAARAVKIPET
-119 VSDKLAAAVLM
+119 VSDKLAAAILM
-130 KGMTVEYLLCRTYPV
+130 KGMTVEYLLCRTYRV
-145 KAGETVL
+145 QAGETVL

-160 GHIAGQWGKH
+160 GHLAGQWGKH

-179 SGPNNCASILQ
+179 SGPENCASILKF
-190 YGYEYALDRKADDIA
+190 GYEYAVDRKSDNIA
-205 ARVREITRGKGVP
+205 QRVHEITDGKGVP
-218 VLYDSVGK
+218 VLYDSVGR

-232 LKSLSPRGFF
+232 LNSLSPRGFF

-274 NYVGTLDELQM
+274 NYVGTSEELQM
-285 SANKVFALLAEGV
+285 SANTVFALLADGV
-298 LKVSIDR
+298 LDVSIDR
-305 EENLSDIIEL
+305 EESLSNIIEL

>member
-1 MLEEIIFM
+1 M
-9 KTQAIILESQGGP
+9 KTHAIILESQGGP
-22 EVMQLKTIEVKEP
+22 EVMQLKTIEIAEP

-52 DVYQRSGFYKMQ
+52 DVYQRSGYYKMQ
-64 TPMYLGLEAAGTVI
+64 TPMHLGLEAAGTVI
-78 KIGSGVSQLSIG
+78 KLGSGVAHLNVG
-90 DRVCYGPNIG
+90 DRVCYGPNLG

-107 LPAARAVKIPDS
+107 LPAARAVKIPET
-119 VSDKLAAAVLM
+119 VSDKLAAAILM
-130 KGMTVEYLLCRTYPV
+130 KGMTVEYLLCRTYRV
-145 KAGETVL
+145 QAGETVL

-160 GHIAGQWGKH
+160 GHLAGQWGKH

-179 SGPNNCASILQ
+179 SGPENCASILKF
-190 YGYEYALDRKADDIA
+190 GYEYALDRKSDNIA
-205 ARVREITRGKGVP
+205 QRVHEITDGKGVP
-218 VLYDSVGK
+218 VLYDSVGR

-232 LKSLSPRGFF
+232 LNSLSPRGFF

-274 NYVGTLDELQM
+274 NYVGTSEELQM
-285 SANKVFALLAEGV
+285 SANTVFALLADGV
-298 LKVSIDR
+298 LDVSINR
-305 EENLSDIIEL
+305 EESLSNIIEL

>member
-1 MLEEIIFM
+1 M
-9 KTQAIILESQGGP
+9 KTHAIILESQGGP
-22 EVMQLKTIEVKEP
+22 EVMQLKTIEIAEP

-52 DVYQRSGFYKMQ
+52 DVYQRSGYYKMQ
-64 TPMYLGLEAAGTVI
+64 TPMHLGLEAAGTVI
-78 KIGSGVSQLSIG
+78 KLGSGVAHLNVG
-90 DRVCYGPNIG
+90 DRVCYGPSLG

-107 LPAARAVKIPDS
+107 LPAARAVKIPET
-119 VSDKLAAAVLM
+119 VSDKLAAAILM
-130 KGMTVEYLLCRTYPV
+130 KGMTVEYLLCRTYRV
-145 KAGETVL
+145 QAGETVL

-160 GHIAGQWGKH
+160 GHLAGQWGKH

-179 SGPNNCASILQ
+179 SGPENCASILKF
-190 YGYEYALDRKADDIA
+190 GYDYALDRKSDNIA
-205 ARVREITRGKGVP
+205 QRVHEITDGKGVP
-218 VLYDSVGK
+218 VLYDSVGR
-226 DSFEAS
+226 DSFQAS
-232 LKSLSPRGFF
+232 LNSLSPRGFF

-274 NYVGTLDELQM
+274 NYVGTSEELQM
-285 SANKVFALLAEGV
+285 SANTVFALLVDGV
-298 LKVSIDR
+298 LNVSIDR
-305 EENLSDIIEL
+305 EESLSNIIEL